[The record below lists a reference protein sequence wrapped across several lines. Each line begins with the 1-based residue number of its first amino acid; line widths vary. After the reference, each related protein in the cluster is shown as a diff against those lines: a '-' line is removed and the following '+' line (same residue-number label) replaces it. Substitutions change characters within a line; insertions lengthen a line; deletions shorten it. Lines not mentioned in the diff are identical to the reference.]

1 MVQTPREATV
11 WMTYVNVVNGVDEDF
26 RDMKAHGIQGVEI
39 NTYPAIWVGDEIEP
53 AEALECAR
61 RHDLQLAFTVENITL
76 RADRIAAHGITPTP
90 SVMIGGA
97 FEGEAIDWHRFSFT
111 PQRHEIVIEKPVF
124 GTDWT
129 LGNGSYFAELLPPH
143 HAEVIVKEKDYDGSQ
158 HLLILTATIEP
169 RGEHTYLMEFDLT
182 GAHGDLDNVMLAV
195 YWRMRGPI
203 CEQPQPA
210 SYFGNTASPHAIS
223 TADGFRAQIKHEIAR
238 WTDANGGTFPS
249 DVVMGIRLGDEDF
262 LQTVPN
268 GPANPAQS
276 MPLWDYSDDAI
287 AEFERLNSDDA
298 YPRHWGYREAFGE
311 RAYADWMWSL
321 HCACARLLRAAKE
334 TLSEE
339 GLEDLRTYRN
349 LTRCNS
355 FYVGNDHGGMSLDMA
370 AREIDIVSADPY
382 PASDRGFNDGSI
394 PGDMGYVAGLARRHG
409 KELMPWMQGHE
420 GRHPSPAHL
429 TRIYEQHTAQEP
441 TRMMYLGYGSTE
453 RPPVGTDATFPDG
466 NVDSWELSRELNM
479 QFQTRTPRC
488 IEARVAA
495 LRDYRVWSMN
505 AFGQDDCLD
514 RFFAGILD
522 GISVRYGTHYDPIE
536 TRSLDLLNWKEL
548 SPYTVV
554 IAALP
559 PKVICWGRFAEL
571 DATCIMLVSDCE
583 TLATEEA
590 ITGVR
595 TASEV
600 EVGGEVGLSDGTSL
614 QSLYTRCVEVDSTA
628 QTLGRHGEKTCVW
641 RADDIIYIGARIAQ
655 HEIPR
660 LLDWI
665 GTRDCPDLING
676 R

>member
-1 MVQTPREATV
+1 MARTSREATV

-26 RDMKAHGIQGVEI
+26 RDMKAHGIQGVEV
-39 NTYPAIWVGDEIEP
+39 NTYPAIWVGDEIDP
-53 AEALECAR
+53 AQALECAR

-90 SVMIGGA
+90 SVMIGGVY
-97 FEGEAIDWHRFSFT
+97 EGEAIDWHRFSFT

-143 HAEVIVKEKDYDGSQ
+143 RAEVIVKEKDYDGAQ
-158 HLLILTATIEP
+158 HLLILPATIEP
-169 RGEHTYLMEFDLT
+169 YGEHTYLMEFDLA
-182 GAHGDLDNVMLAV
+182 GVHGDLDNVMLAV

-203 CEQPQPA
+203 TEQPQPA
-210 SYFGNTASPHAIS
+210 NYFGNTASPHAVN
-223 TADGFRAQIKHEIAR
+223 TANGYRAQIKHEIAQ
-238 WTDANGGTFPS
+238 WTEANGGTFPS

-268 GPANPAQS
+268 GPENPAQS

-287 AEFERLNSDDA
+287 TDFERLNSDDA
-298 YPRHWGYREAFGE
+298 YPRHWAYREAFGE

-321 HCACARLLRAAKE
+321 HRACARLLRVAKE

-339 GLEDLRTYRN
+339 GLEDLKTYRN

-382 PASDRGFNDGSI
+382 PASDRGFNEGSI

-429 TRIYEQHTAQEP
+429 NRIYEQHTAQEP
-441 TRMMYLGYGSTE
+441 PRIMYLGYGSTE
-453 RPPVGTDATFPDG
+453 RPPVGTDATFPNG

-479 QFQTRTPRC
+479 RFQARTPRR

-495 LRDYRVWSMN
+495 LRDYHVWSLN

-514 RFFAGILD
+514 RFFTGILD
-522 GISVRYGTHYDPIE
+522 SISVRYGTHYDPIE
-536 TRSLDLLNWKEL
+536 TRTLEVLDWKEVSRYDL
-548 SPYTVV
+548 V

-559 PKVICWGRFAEL
+559 PKMRCWRQFAEL
-571 DATCIMLVSDCE
+571 VATCILLVSDCE
-583 TLATEEA
+583 TLGKWEA
-590 ITGVR
+590 ITGIY
-595 TASEV
+595 SPGEI
-600 EVGGEVGLSDGTSL
+600 EIGGEVTLSDGTSL
-614 QSLYTRCVEVDSTA
+614 QSLYARCVEIEPRSH
-628 QTLGRHGEKTCVW
+628 TLGRHGEKTCIW
-641 RADDIIYIGARIAQ
+641 QSGHLIYVGARIAQ
-655 HEIPR
+655 HEIPK
-660 LLDWI
+660 LLDWL
-665 GTRDCPDLING
+665 GSRDCSDLIG
-676 R
+676 S

>member
-1 MVQTPREATV
+1 MAQAPREATV
-11 WMTYVNVVNGVDEDF
+11 WMTYVNVVNGLDEDF

-39 NTYPAIWVGDEIEP
+39 NTYPAIWVGDEIER
-53 AEALECAR
+53 AQALECAR

-76 RADRIAAHGITPTP
+76 RADRIAALGITPTP

-97 FEGEAIDWHRFSFT
+97 YEGEAIDWHRFSFT
-111 PQRHEIVIEKPVF
+111 PQRHEIAIEKPVF
-124 GTDWT
+124 GADWT

-143 HAEVIVKEKDYDGSQ
+143 RAEVIVKEKDYDGAQ
-158 HLLILTATIEP
+158 HLLILPATIEP

-182 GAHGDLDNVMLAV
+182 GVHGDLDNVMLAV

-203 CEQPQPA
+203 YEQPQPA
-210 SYFGNTASPHAIS
+210 NYFGNTASPHAVS
-223 TADGFRAQIKHEIAR
+223 TADGFRAQIKHEIAQ

-249 DVVMGIRLGDEDF
+249 DVVIGLRLGDEDF

-287 AEFERLNSDDA
+287 TDFEHLSSDDA

-321 HCACARLLRAAKE
+321 HCACARLLRVAKE

-339 GLEDLRTYRN
+339 GLEDLKTYRN

-370 AREIDIVSADPY
+370 VREIDIVSADPY
-382 PASDRGFNDGSI
+382 PASDRGFNEGSI

-420 GRHPSPAHL
+420 GRHPSLAHL
-429 TRIYEQHTAQEP
+429 NRIYEQHTAQEP
-441 TRMMYLGYGSTE
+441 TRIMYLGYGSTE
-453 RPPVGTDATFPDG
+453 RPPVGTDATFPNG
-466 NVDSWELSRELNM
+466 NPESWELSRELNM
-479 QFQTRTPRC
+479 QFQTRTPRR

-495 LRDYRVWSMN
+495 LRDYQVWSLN
-505 AFGQDDCLD
+505 AFGQDNCLD
-514 RFFAGILD
+514 RFFTGILD

-536 TRSLDLLNWKEL
+536 TRTLEVLDWEAVSRYDL
-548 SPYTVV
+548 V

-559 PKVICWGRFAEL
+559 RKVECWRRFNEL
-571 DATCIMLVSDCE
+571 PATCILLASDCE
-583 TLATEEA
+583 TLTSNET

-595 TASEV
+595 STTGV
-600 EVGGEVGLSDGTSL
+600 DVGGEVALSDGTCL
-614 QSLYTRCVEVDSTA
+614 QNIYTCRVEVDSTA
-628 QTLGRHGEKTCVW
+628 QTLGTHGANACIW
-641 RADDIIYIGARIAQ
+641 RTGNIIYLGSRVAQ

-660 LLDWI
+660 LLDWLR
-665 GTRDCPDLING
+665 TCDCPELIDG
-676 R
+676 